1 MPGISLH
8 DAIHGQRAIRRFS
21 TDPVPQEAVERV
33 LAAAARAPSGG
44 NRQQWAF
51 VVIRDDA
58 LKRTIGEWYL
68 DGWNVTYASDPTRP
82 HNATYVSA
90 ETLAHNLAA
99 TPVLILACINR
110 AQSSGP
116 ASLAAGASIYPAV
129 QNLML
134 EAEDLGLGTVITTF
148 HMRHEDEVKALLGI
162 PESVQTA
169 ALLPM
174 GYPAD
179 GEHFGGS
186 KRNAVAAFTHYDR
199 WDNHE
204 PAAQ

>member
-21 TDPVPQEAVERV
+21 TDPVPQEAIEQI

-44 NRQQWAF
+44 NRQQWSF
-51 VVIRDDA
+51 VVIRDDV
-58 LKRTIGEWYL
+58 LKRRIGEWYL

-82 HNATYVSA
+82 RNATYVSA

-110 AQSSGP
+110 GQGSGP
-116 ASLAAGASIYPAV
+116 ASLSAGASIYPAV

-134 EAEDLGLGTVITTF
+134 AAEDLGLGTVITTF
-148 HMRHEDEVKALLGI
+148 HMRHEGEVKALLGI
-162 PESVQTA
+162 PDSVQTA
-169 ALLPM
+169 ALIPM
-174 GYPAD
+174 GYPAE

-186 KRNAVAAFTHYDR
+186 KRSAVSEFAHYDR
-199 WDNHE
+199 WDN
-204 PAAQ
+204 PAPETR